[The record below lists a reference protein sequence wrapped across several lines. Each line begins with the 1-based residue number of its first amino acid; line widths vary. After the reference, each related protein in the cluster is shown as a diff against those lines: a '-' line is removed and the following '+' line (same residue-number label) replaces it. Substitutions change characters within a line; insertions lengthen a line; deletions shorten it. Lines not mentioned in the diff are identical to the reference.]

1 MQSFSLKTLKLAHL
15 FMEKLSVLHSY
26 ILSTYLFWL
35 PWMFTWRSSM
45 EEDNGMVVMGATMMV
60 FLSPLTVPLCLVFLP
75 IVIFVQLLNT
85 NIFFRLGMSLLFLTL
100 IFLYYV
106 FLFFVSTSIVRY
118 VTRRLKK
125 KIESIQTNLP
135 EQM

>member
-1 MQSFSLKTLKLAHL
+1 
-15 FMEKLSVLHSY
+15 
-26 ILSTYLFWL
+26 
-35 PWMFTWRSSM
+35 M